1 MNPARAFSIAD
12 LRELARRRLPRVA
25 FDYLEG
31 GAEDH
36 LTLHA
41 NREALE
47 RIHFVPRTLVDVSR
61 RSQRV
66 SIFGSAFDC
75 PFGIAPTGA
84 AGIYCRGAEMALA
97 RAARAANVPFVLSIH
112 SFIPLDRVAR
122 AAGGAPWFQ
131 FYIHPERAATAAA
144 VRHAADAGCEVL
156 VVTADAAVGGNR
168 EYNYRNGFTM
178 PVRLT
183 RRTIIDALCHPAWLA
198 DVYFGSLLGRLPE
211 WGTRHDAA
219 TWDDLARLRRMWPGK
234 LVVKGVLT
242 VEDARLAEQH
252 GADGV
257 WVSNHGG
264 RQLDGA
270 SASLMTLPHIAAAVS
285 PRLTIMVDSGFRRGA
300 DIVKALA
307 LGADMVFVGRAP
319 LYGVAAAGEAGVSR
333 ALQILGSEID
343 RVLALLGCNAIAGLG
358 PHCLLLPAKDS
369 VQSHSWHDHANV
381 LSVAANA

>member
-1 MNPARAFSIAD
+1 MNPARAFNISD
-12 LRELARRRLPRVA
+12 LRALARRRLPRVA

-36 LTLHA
+36 LTLQA

-47 RIHFVPRTLVDVSR
+47 RIRLVPRTLVDVS
-61 RSQRV
+61 QRTQRT
-66 SIFGSAFDC
+66 SIFGSAFDR

-84 AGIYCRGAEMALA
+84 AGLYCRRAEIALA
-97 RAARAANVPFVLSIH
+97 RAARAANVPFVLSTH

-122 AAGGAPWFQ
+122 SAGGAPWFQ
-131 FYIHPERAATAAA
+131 FYIHPERAGMAAA
-144 VRHAADAGCEVL
+144 VKRAADAGCEVL

-183 RRTIIDALCHPAWLA
+183 RRTIVDALCHPGWLA
-198 DVYFGSLLGRLPE
+198 DVYVGSLLGRRLPD
-211 WGTRHDAA
+211 WRTRHDAA
-219 TWDDLARLRRMWPGK
+219 SWDDFERLRRMWPGK
-234 LVVKGVLT
+234 LIVKGVMT

-252 GADGV
+252 GADGI

-270 SASLMTLPHIAAAVS
+270 AASVAVLPQIAAAVGG
-285 PRLTIMVDSGFRRGA
+285 RLAVMVDSGFRRGA

-307 LGADMVFVGRAP
+307 LGADMVFVGRPP
-319 LYGVAAAGEAGVSR
+319 LYGAAAAGESGVKR
-333 ALQILGSEID
+333 ALELLGSEVD
-343 RVLALLGCNAIAGLG
+343 RVLALLGCNSIAELG
-358 PHCLLLPAKDS
+358 PQCLLLPAKD
-369 VQSHSWHDHANV
+369 HTAYSWHEHANV
-381 LSVAANA
+381 VSVAAGG